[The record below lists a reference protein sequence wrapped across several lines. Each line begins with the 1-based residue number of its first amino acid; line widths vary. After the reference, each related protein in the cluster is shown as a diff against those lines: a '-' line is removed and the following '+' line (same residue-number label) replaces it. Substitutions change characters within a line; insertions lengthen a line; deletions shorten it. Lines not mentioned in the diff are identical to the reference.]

1 MRREQPG
8 GDDKGD
14 GASGRVSEGRQQ
26 ITAAL
31 AAAAA
36 GVARRDV
43 PLALCRACLDLL
55 PVTGASVS
63 LTAPGAVQALW
74 CASDPVAGRLAEAQ
88 YTLGEG
94 PCRSALELVA
104 PVLAADLT
112 GGPDFRRWPV
122 FAQQAVELGAR
133 AVFSLPLGTGVLAIG
148 TFDLYRDSV
157 GALSER
163 ELRLALM
170 VRDALTFAVLNL
182 HHDFEL
188 NPRHGSDLQFAAE
201 PDGHD
206 PVDGSGVAS
215 WVEAAE
221 ADHTEVHQAVGMVMA
236 QLETDP
242 QQALDRLRAHAFAEG
257 RTVTEV
263 ARDVVDRALRFQAET
278 VPDAEPRRRSTN
290 EEGR

>member
-1 MRREQPG
+1 L
-8 GDDKGD
+8 
-14 GASGRVSEGRQQ
+14 
-26 ITAAL
+26 TAATNG
-31 AAAAA
+31 A
-36 GVARRDV
+36 ARRDV

-55 PVTGASVS
+55 PLTGASVS

-74 CASDPVAGRLAEAQ
+74 CASDPIAGRLAEAQ

-94 PCRSALELVA
+94 PCRSALDLVA

-122 FAQQAVELGAR
+122 FAQQAMEMGVR
-133 AVFSLPLGTGVLAIG
+133 AVFSLPLGAGVLAIG

-157 GALSER
+157 GALSEH
-163 ELRLALM
+163 ELRIALM

-182 HHDFEL
+182 QHVA
-188 NPRHGSDLQFAAE
+188 DLE
-201 PDGHD
+201 PPHRSGGHD
-206 PVDGSGVAS
+206 SPDGSGVAS

-263 ARDVVDRALRFQAET
+263 ARDVIDRALRFQAEA
-278 VPDAEPRRRSTN
+278 VLDLEREQRGTN